1 MDVHEHLP
9 VEENH
14 KTSWHA
20 LVFPFL
26 LHFWPLLLIIS
37 QKALIPLGLLLVGL
51 GDKQFRQDLLVA
63 IAMLIFGAFT
73 LLLQQTNEYALAH
86 YMGYALFVLSIPLIN
101 YAAVNYRPSL
111 IKGLAILS
119 LFNSLM
125 AIAIY
130 FSSIDL
136 SIFRGLNRIIGD
148 DGETHRVYYETT
160 SLLAVL
166 SLQFIRSKPLRYA
179 CFVVVAFYALFL
191 AKSVFVILLIL
202 LNIYLHRLLQGTL
215 LRRMTTILIIVFTA
229 LTGPVIVALLREDV
243 TLSLGIKLFQFNEI
257 LEDPSSIILGS
268 GWGYI
273 IESIVNSPDQE
284 YQVEMQLP
292 MLLRQIGWFGV
303 LSYVTGMFLLIR
315 SASTNLSVATLR
327 WLTYLAIG
335 FNNPWLF
342 LPSWYMT
349 ACLMHSQFD
358 KNKISIDSNECQTN
372 LAPSKNQAQ
381 INY

>member
-1 MDVHEHLP
+1 MDMRENPPGQEH
-9 VEENH
+9 H
-14 KTSWHA
+14 KISWRA
-20 LVFPFL
+20 LAFPFL
-26 LHFWPLLLIIS
+26 LHFWPLLLIMS
-37 QKALIPLGLLLVGL
+37 QKALMPLGLLLVGS
-51 GDKQFRQDLLVA
+51 GDKHFRRDLLIA
-63 IAMLIFGAFT
+63 IAMLIFGALT
-73 LLLQQTNEYALAH
+73 LLLQQTNEFAVSH
-86 YMGYALFVLSIPLIN
+86 YMGYALFVLSVPLIN
-101 YAAVNYRPSL
+101 YAAANDRPNL

-119 LFNSLM
+119 LLNSLM
-125 AIAIY
+125 AIVVY
-130 FSSIDL
+130 FSTIDL
-136 SIFRGLNRIIGD
+136 SIFRGLNRIVGD

-166 SLQFIRSKPLRYA
+166 SLQFIRSKSLRYA
-179 CFVVVAFYALFL
+179 CIAVLAFYALFL

-215 LRRMTTILIIVFTA
+215 LRRITTIVIIVFTA
-229 LTGPVIVALLREDV
+229 IIGPIIVAVLREDV

-257 LEDPSSIILGS
+257 LEDPSSIIFGS

-292 MLLRQIGWFGV
+292 MLFRQIGWFGV

-358 KNKISIDSNECQTN
+358 KNKMTVDSNEYQANPT
-372 LAPSKNQAQ
+372 PSKN
-381 INY
+381 

>member
-1 MDVHEHLP
+1 MDEREHLP
-9 VEENH
+9 VQGDH
-14 KTSWHA
+14 KANWHA
-20 LVFPFL
+20 LAFPFL

-63 IAMLIFGAFT
+63 ITMLFFGALT
-73 LLLQQTNEYALAH
+73 LMLQQTNEYALTH

-101 YAAVNYRPSL
+101 FAAVNYRPSL
-111 IKGLAILS
+111 IKGLTILS
-119 LFNSLM
+119 FFNSLM

-130 FSSIDL
+130 FSTIDL
-136 SIFRGLNRIIGD
+136 STFRGLNRITGD

-166 SLQFIRSKPLRYA
+166 SLQFIRRKSLRYA
-179 CFVVVAFYALFL
+179 CFSVLAFYALFL

-215 LRRMTTILIIVFTA
+215 LRRVVTIVVIIVIA
-229 LTGPVIVALLREDV
+229 VIGPVIVSLLREDV

-257 LEDPSSIILGS
+257 LEDPSPTIVGS

-273 IESIVNSPDQE
+273 IESIVNSADQE

-292 MLLRQIGWFGV
+292 MLLRQIGWLGV
-303 LSYVTGMFLLIR
+303 LTYVTGMLVLIR
-315 SASTNLSVATLR
+315 SASANLGVATLR

-349 ACLMHSQFD
+349 ACLMYAQFD
-358 KNKISIDSNECQTN
+358 RNKIIVDSNNQPIDTT
-372 LAPSKNQAQ
+372 PSKTKPQ
-381 INY
+381 